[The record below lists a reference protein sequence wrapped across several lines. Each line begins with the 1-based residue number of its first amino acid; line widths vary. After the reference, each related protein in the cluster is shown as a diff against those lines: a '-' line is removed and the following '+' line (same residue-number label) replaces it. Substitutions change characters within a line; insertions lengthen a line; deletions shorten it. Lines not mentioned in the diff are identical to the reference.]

1 MSRMTEYLE
10 VNCNIIDHYVDE
22 QVVEWYSV
30 NFGRSHEAKHG
41 PFIVVYQSA
50 LDPEG
55 KCQ

>member
-1 MSRMTEYLE
+1 MTEYLE